1 MRIPRIYQPGTL
13 HTGLR
18 LTLPDS
24 AANHVAR
31 VLRLQPGAPLALF
44 NGEGGEYAATLLSV
58 AKRSVEVELGE
69 YHATATESPLTLTL
83 AQGVAKGERMD
94 YVVQKATEL
103 GIVRIVPLIT
113 EHCAVNLS
121 GERMEKRL
129 RHWQAVAIS
138 ACEQCGRNTPPQL
151 VSPVAL
157 ETWLQQALL
166 GIGITLDP
174 RATQTL
180 NDLPTTTEAA
190 TVLIGPEGG
199 LSEREIALAR
209 AAGYHALRLGPRIL
223 RTETAALAAVAL
235 AQARWG
241 DLGR

>member
-1 MRIPRIYQPGTL
+1 MRIPRIYQPGAL

-18 LTLPDS
+18 LTLQES

-31 VLRLQPGAPLALF
+31 VLRLQPGAPLTLF
-44 NGEGGEYAATLLSV
+44 GGEGGEYAATLLSV
-58 AKRSVEVELGE
+58 TKRTVEVELGE
-69 YHATATESPLTLTL
+69 YRVAAAESPLTLTL
-83 AQGVAKGERMD
+83 AQGIAKGERMD

-103 GIVRIVPLIT
+103 GITRIVPLIT

-138 ACEQCGRNTPPQL
+138 ACEQCGRNTLPRL
-151 VSPVAL
+151 ASPVAL
-157 ETWLQQALL
+157 ETWLQQTPQ

-174 RATQTL
+174 RAAQTL
-180 NDLPTTTEAA
+180 NELPTATEAA

-209 AAGYHALRLGPRIL
+209 TAGYHTLRLGPRVL

-241 DLGR
+241 DLGG